1 MITDDELLLYYYR
14 DGLEPD
20 ERARI
25 GAALAGQPDLARR
38 LHKLV
43 ARLDAVATGRPV
55 DVPEKFRQRWAAALD
70 TASRVAS
77 RATPVRPSRSSLPL
91 LLSAAAVLAV
101 VVFAVAFQFRG
112 VPPGARSE
120 PLTVENPAPARGTGP
135 SSYEAGLKVHLAS
148 TEQQIASL
156 RDATPE
162 ERAKLIDTII
172 GQNQMFA
179 LAAERAGE
187 PQLARVLRAFT
198 PILEDV
204 ASGRTRSAN
213 GDLAQLGFEMR
224 VMQARLGAGARTPT
238 TL

>member
-14 DGLEPD
+14 ELEAD
-20 ERARI
+20 DRARI
-25 GAALAGQPDLARR
+25 GAALAAQPELAQR

-43 ARLDAVATGRPV
+43 ARLDAVASAPEV
-55 DVPEKFRQRWAAALD
+55 EVPEKFQQRWRSALDAAA
-70 TASRVAS
+70 TWRVTRQADE
-77 RATPVRPSRSSLPL
+77 ALA
-91 LLSAAAVLAV
+91 LLSADAVLGRGHSGGGGV
-101 VVFAVAFQFRG
+101 RGDLPVPRGDGVAEEPGDGGQSGSRARQQRFRLRSRSQG
-112 VPPGARSE
+112 APG
-120 PLTVENPAPARGTGP
+120 
-135 SSYEAGLKVHLAS
+135 S
-148 TEQQIASL
+148 TERQIASL

-198 PILEDV
+198 PILQDV

-224 VMQARLGAGARTPT
+224 IMQARLGTGARTPT